1 MITPIKL
8 KNCPCSKSEY
18 CTNGLKCTDQNCF
31 LLKGSTFVTRSMAMP
46 IEALTYLYRSYSLIT
61 DRASHYIHLNTK
73 GSYDSALNKSGDSAE
88 LSMPWNKNNFWGR
101 KGGLIIEPAFYFWGK
116 IAIVRNLSLLFTK
129 PSSKLLTFTLSDPPS
144 STFWFLTSALWSLIP
159 DTCILPFSPCPD
171 PCLLR

>member
-46 IEALTYLYRSYSLIT
+46 IEALTYLDRSYSLIT

-88 LSMPWNKNNFWGR
+88 LSMP
-101 KGGLIIEPAFYFWGK
+101 
-116 IAIVRNLSLLFTK
+116 
-129 PSSKLLTFTLSDPPS
+129 
-144 STFWFLTSALWSLIP
+144 
-159 DTCILPFSPCPD
+159 
-171 PCLLR
+171 